1 MFQPQSK
8 GASYH
13 KLWENL
19 WGVNYTYFNII
30 LLAKYAFSY
39 KPLDYATPFHYP
51 GKMDVN
57 ATCGFIA
64 YRLELFC
71 RSSERTCA
79 HTTYSPVCTLTHGTG
94 CHAGCRPWTKDG
106 VAVVLLSSW
115 LCTAW
120 AKTGAEQVWVGGFVS
135 WGNKIP
141 LRSTLTA
148 SCSSCWP
155 IL

>member
-64 YRLELFC
+64 YRLELFYWSGAVKGLVLIQHIHPYAHSHTAQAAMQGADLEQRMGLLWFC
-71 RSSERTCA
+71 SHPGCAQPEQKQVQSKSEWEALCLGETK
-79 HTTYSPVCTLTHGTG
+79 SP
-94 CHAGCRPWTKDG
+94 WG
-106 VAVVLLSSW
+106 V
-115 LCTAW
+115 
-120 AKTGAEQVWVGGFVS
+120 
-135 WGNKIP
+135 
-141 LRSTLTA
+141 R
-148 SCSSCWP
+148 
-155 IL
+155 